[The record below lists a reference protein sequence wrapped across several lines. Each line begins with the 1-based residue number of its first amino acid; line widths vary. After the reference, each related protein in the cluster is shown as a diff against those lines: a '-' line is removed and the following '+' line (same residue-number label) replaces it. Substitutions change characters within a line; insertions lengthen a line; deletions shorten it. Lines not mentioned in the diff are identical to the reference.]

1 MISLSWIVGV
11 VAEILVFI
19 FFDRIHKYFALLTI
33 VKFSIVVAI
42 FRWLILANC
51 ISVEMI
57 IFAQVLHGI
66 TFGSFFIAT
75 LKLGNLYVP
84 DVYKLEAQ
92 GMMAGLGSGVGVF
105 SGRVIGGLLSKLIP
119 VGSTLGILFFISTI
133 LSLLSLMVSFKLA
146 CESEVDVDTTTEIL
160 DLSEPV

>member
-19 FFDRIHKYFALLTI
+19 FFDYFHKYFRLLTI

-42 FRWLILANC
+42 LRWLILANC
-51 ISVEMI
+51 TSPGLI
-57 IFAQVLHGI
+57 ILAQVFHGI

-84 DVYKLEAQ
+84 DTYKLEAQ
-92 GMMAGLGSGVGVF
+92 G
-105 SGRVIGGLLSKLIP
+105 LI
-119 VGSTLGILFFISTI
+119 
-133 LSLLSLMVSFKLA
+133 A
-146 CESEVDVDTTTEIL
+146 EN
-160 DLSEPV
+160 DLSRFYGFNVVAGANTGQYFFDVSPINVSKKGLYMDQSGNTFKCPDASSVSSHSGCEKM